1 MATKKNRFT
10 LGQRIL
16 GTLARVRNRI
26 IGRKSITGRIGSAG

>member
-10 LGQRIL
+10 TGQRFRGFL
-16 GTLARVRNRI
+16 SRVRNRI